1 MNFRRIIDFQAH
13 LILFFLAAG
22 HFEQG
27 AVLENQ
33 VRHPVTM
40 IPIFKET
47 VERNRKLFRQLLF
60 RSFKRDVTKTVLHG
74 KIVHKG
80 PEIFFRYLRTDIAFQ
95 SVCLEQQ
102 HFPFQAGIVK
112 GSFQTVAAKILICP
126 LLVVDKPISRHG
138 NAYIAGF

>member
-80 PEIFFRYLRTDIAFQ
+80 PEIF
-95 SVCLEQQ
+95 S
-102 HFPFQAGIVK
+102 GICV
-112 GSFQTVAAKILICP
+112 
-126 LLVVDKPISRHG
+126 PI
-138 NAYIAGF
+138 

>member
-112 GSFQTVAAKILICP
+112 GSFQTVAAQILICP
-126 LLVVDKPISRHG
+126 LLVVNTPISGHG